1 MLHPIEDNLEKYTTP
16 QVEDKLQELSKK
28 FYMTRNPEVKN
39 QMATLIEMYR
49 IELRSRYAKEM
60 AKNQDKDLDNLINI
74 S

>member
-1 MLHPIEDNLEKYTTP
+1 MLHPIEDNLEQYTTP
-16 QVEDKLQELSKK
+16 QLEEKISSLSKK
-28 FYMTRNPEVKN
+28 FYMTRNPDIKN

-49 IELRSRYAKEM
+49 LELRSRYAKEM

>member
-1 MLHPIEDNLEKYTTP
+1 MLHPIEDNLDKYTTP
-16 QVEDKLQELSKK
+16 QIEDKMQELSKK

-49 IELRSRYAKEM
+49 LELRTRYAKEM
-60 AKNQDKDLDNLINI
+60 AKNQDKDLDNLINV

>member
-1 MLHPIEDNLEKYTTP
+1 MLHPIEDNLEQYTTP
-16 QVEDKLQELSKK
+16 QLEEKISSLSKK
-28 FYMTRNPEVKN
+28 FYMTRNPDVKN

-49 IELRSRYAKEM
+49 LELRSRYAKEM

>member
-1 MLHPIEDNLEKYTTP
+1 MLHPIEEDLNKYTTP
-16 QVEDKLQELSKK
+16 QIESKLQDLSKK

-49 IELRSRYAKEM
+49 IELRSRYVKEM

>member
-1 MLHPIEDNLEKYTTP
+1 MLHPIEEDLNKYTTP
-16 QVEDKLQELSKK
+16 QIESKLQDLSKK

-39 QMATLIEMYR
+39 QMSTLIEMYR
-49 IELRSRYAKEM
+49 IELRSRYVKEM